1 MNYFYPLMNPWEKE
15 FGHDDSLREVYART
29 EILRKPISGIVSG
42 YHELPYILIAPQD
55 ENPALTIE
63 VNGKINVSPKFII
76 SPYAL
81 QATFG
86 EVFDPE
92 TFNQDLQGRVFS
104 FAYARNRRVS
114 IENEY
119 FRMENFEEPPEDHLH
134 RVHDTLM
141 SQENTR
147 TGLIF
152 GPRFR
157 YYPVS
162 VDRYISE
169 IIEREFRA

>member
-1 MNYFYPLMNPWEKE
+1 MNRRENQ
-15 FGHDDSLREVYART
+15 FGHNETLREVYYKT

-42 YHELPYILIAPQD
+42 YHELPYILITPRD

-63 VNGKINVSPKFII
+63 VNGKINVSPKFVI
-76 SPYAL
+76 SPHAL

-86 EVFDPE
+86 EIFDPE

-104 FAYARNRRVS
+104 FAYADNRQLS

-119 FRMENFEEPPEDHLH
+119 FRMEIFEERPEEHLD
-134 RVHDTLM
+134 RVNDMLM
-141 SQENTR
+141 SEENTR

-162 VDRYISE
+162 IDRYISE
-169 IIEREFRA
+169 IIEREFRV

>member
-1 MNYFYPLMNPWEKE
+1 MNRWENQ
-15 FGHDDSLREVYART
+15 FGHNETLKEVYYKT

-42 YHELPYILIAPQD
+42 YHELPYILITPRD

-63 VNGKINVSPKFII
+63 VNGKINVSPKFVI
-76 SPYAL
+76 SPHAL

-86 EVFDPE
+86 EIFDPE

-104 FAYARNRRVS
+104 FAYAGNRQLS

-119 FRMENFEEPPEDHLH
+119 FRMEIFEERPEEHLY
-134 RVHDTLM
+134 RVNDTLM
-141 SQENTR
+141 SEENTR

-162 VDRYISE
+162 IDRYISE
-169 IIEREFRA
+169 IIEREFRV

>member
-1 MNYFYPLMNPWEKE
+1 MNRRENQ
-15 FGHDDSLREVYART
+15 FGHNETLKEVYYKT

-42 YHELPYILIAPQD
+42 YHELPYILITPRD
-55 ENPALTIE
+55 ENRALTIE
-63 VNGKINVSPKFII
+63 VNGKINVSPKFVI
-76 SPYAL
+76 SPHAL

-86 EVFDPE
+86 EIFDPE

-104 FAYARNRRVS
+104 FAYADNRQLS

-119 FRMENFEEPPEDHLH
+119 FRMEIFEERPEEHLD
-134 RVHDTLM
+134 RVNDMLM
-141 SQENTR
+141 SEENTR

-162 VDRYISE
+162 IDRYISE
-169 IIEREFRA
+169 IIEREFRV

>member
-1 MNYFYPLMNPWEKE
+1 MNRWENQ
-15 FGHDDSLREVYART
+15 FGHNETLKEVYYKT

-42 YHELPYILIAPQD
+42 YHELPYILITPRD

-63 VNGKINVSPKFII
+63 VNGKINVSPKFVI
-76 SPYAL
+76 SPHAL

-86 EVFDPE
+86 EIFDPE

-104 FAYARNRRVS
+104 FAYADNRQLS

-119 FRMENFEEPPEDHLH
+119 FRMEIFEERPEEHLD
-134 RVHDTLM
+134 RVNDMLM
-141 SQENTR
+141 SEENTR

-162 VDRYISE
+162 IDRYISE
-169 IIEREFRA
+169 IIEREFRV

>member
-1 MNYFYPLMNPWEKE
+1 MNRWENQ
-15 FGHDDSLREVYART
+15 FGHNETLKEVYYKT

-42 YHELPYILIAPQD
+42 YHELPYILITPRD
-55 ENPALTIE
+55 ENRALTIE
-63 VNGKINVSPKFII
+63 VNGKINVSPKFVI
-76 SPYAL
+76 SPHAL

-86 EVFDPE
+86 EIFDPE

-104 FAYARNRRVS
+104 FAYAGNRQLS

-119 FRMENFEEPPEDHLH
+119 FRMEIFEERPEEHLD
-134 RVHDTLM
+134 RVNDMLM
-141 SQENTR
+141 SEENTR

-162 VDRYISE
+162 IDRYISE
-169 IIEREFRA
+169 IIEREFRV

>member
-1 MNYFYPLMNPWEKE
+1 MNRRENQ
-15 FGHDDSLREVYART
+15 FGHNETVREVYYKT

-42 YHELPYILIAPQD
+42 YHELPYILITPRD

-63 VNGKINVSPKFII
+63 VNGKINVSPKFVI
-76 SPYAL
+76 SPHAL

-86 EVFDPE
+86 EIFDPE

-104 FAYARNRRVS
+104 FAYADNRQLS

-119 FRMENFEEPPEDHLH
+119 FRMEIFEERPEEHLD
-134 RVHDTLM
+134 RVNDMLM
-141 SQENTR
+141 SEENTR

-162 VDRYISE
+162 IDRYISE
-169 IIEREFRA
+169 IIEREFRV

>member
-1 MNYFYPLMNPWEKE
+1 MNRWDNE
-15 FGHDDSLREVYART
+15 FGQNKTLREVFAKT

-42 YHELPYILIAPQD
+42 YHELPYILIAPRD

-63 VNGKINVSPKFII
+63 VKGKINVSPKFII

-81 QATFG
+81 EATFG

-92 TFNQDLQGRVFS
+92 TFTQELQGRVFS
-104 FAYARNRRVS
+104 FAYAGNRRLS

-119 FRMENFEEPPEDHLH
+119 FRTENFEEPPADHLH
-134 RVHDTLM
+134 RVNDALM

-152 GPRFR
+152 GPDFR

>member
-1 MNYFYPLMNPWEKE
+1 MNRWENQ
-15 FGHDDSLREVYART
+15 FGHNETLKEVYYKT

-42 YHELPYILIAPQD
+42 YHELPYILITPRD
-55 ENPALTIE
+55 ENRALTIE
-63 VNGKINVSPKFII
+63 VNGKINVSPKFVI
-76 SPYAL
+76 SPHAL

-86 EVFDPE
+86 EIFDPE

-104 FAYARNRRVS
+104 FAYADNRQLS

-119 FRMENFEEPPEDHLH
+119 FRMEIFEERPEEHLD
-134 RVHDTLM
+134 RVNDMLM
-141 SQENTR
+141 SEENTR

-162 VDRYISE
+162 IDRYISE
-169 IIEREFRA
+169 IIEREFRV